1 LAERRSKG
9 GGRIRPSRQGINV
22 MNAFKVSAISAALA
36 FAASL
41 AAGGAFA
48 AESTIN
54 VSLWDKGP
62 ESAMMDEM
70 HPRGMGMGKM
80 SDLAMAMMGI
90 TPDKTEV
97 PAGKVTF
104 AVSNDSK
111 NIEHE
116 MVLAPIASA
125 DVTMPYNADE
135 NRVDEDMAGSLG
147 EVEELE
153 PGKSGTLTI
162 DLKPGLYVIYCNIP
176 GHFIGG
182 MWSVITVTE

>member
-1 LAERRSKG
+1 M
-9 GGRIRPSRQGINV
+9 NV
-22 MNAFKVSAISAALA
+22 FKSPAISAALA
-36 FAASL
+36 LVAGL

-62 ESAMMDEM
+62 DSAMMDEM

-80 SDLAMAMMGI
+80 ADMAMAMMGI

-97 PAGKVTF
+97 PAGNVTF
-104 AVSNDSK
+104 VVSNDSK
-111 NIEHE
+111 DIEHE
-116 MVLAPIASA
+116 MVVAPIASA
-125 DVTMPYNADE
+125 DVTVPYNADE

-153 PGKSGTLTI
+153 PGKSGTVTL
-162 DLKPGLYVIYCNIP
+162 DLKPGLYLLYCNIP